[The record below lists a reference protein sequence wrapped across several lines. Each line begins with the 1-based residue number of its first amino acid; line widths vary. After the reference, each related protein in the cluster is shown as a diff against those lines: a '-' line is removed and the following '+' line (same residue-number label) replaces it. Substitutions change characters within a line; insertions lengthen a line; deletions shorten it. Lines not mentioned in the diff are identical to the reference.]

1 MNTPKIGD
9 IVFHKNEPNNKYI
22 VIDIQ
27 KLSNGKQL
35 VQIAQYNKE
44 YTGWF
49 DSSEIRGQ
57 YE

>member
-1 MNTPKIGD
+1 MSTPKIGD
-9 IVFHKNEPNNKYI
+9 IVFHKNEPDKKYI

-27 KLSNGKQL
+27 EFNGKPL
-35 VQIAQYNKE
+35 IKIAQYNGE

-49 DSSEIRGQ
+49 DSSQIRGQ

>member
-1 MNTPKIGD
+1 MSTPKIGD
-9 IVFHKNEPNNKYI
+9 IVFHKNEPDNKYI

-27 KLSNGKQL
+27 EFNGKQL
-35 VQIAQYNKE
+35 IKIAQYNGE

-49 DSSEIRGQ
+49 DSSQIRGQ

>member
-1 MNTPKIGD
+1 MSTPKIGD
-9 IVFHKNEPNNKYI
+9 IVFHKNEPDKKYI

-27 KLSNGKQL
+27 EFNGKQL
-35 VQIAQYNKE
+35 IKIAQYNEK

-49 DSSEIRGQ
+49 DSSQIRGQ

>member
-9 IVFHKNEPNNKYI
+9 IVFPKNEPGNKYI

-35 VQIAQYNKE
+35 VQIAKYNGD

-49 DSSEIRGQ
+49 DSNQIRGQ

>member
-1 MNTPKIGD
+1 MSTPKIGD
-9 IVFHKNEPNNKYI
+9 IVFHKNEPDNKYI

-27 KLSNGKQL
+27 EFNGKPL
-35 VQIAQYNKE
+35 IKIAQYNEE

-49 DSSEIRGQ
+49 DSNQIRGQ